1 MPFLNCTF
9 THMKSYSPTSRIKV
23 NDCEWSL
30 LDKLTTNAQM
40 DWFWQE
46 TVRNKQGA
54 QMRKKTLTH
63 EQIESSYCAFMHE
76 NFHGFTR
83 EELLKLLEFFARYGV
98 ADDFGRRELSGF

>member
-1 MPFLNCTF
+1 MPFLKCTF
-9 THMKSYSPTSRIKV
+9 THMETYSPTSRIKV

-30 LDKLTTNAQM
+30 LDRLTTNAQM

-46 TVRNKQGA
+46 TVRNKQGN
-54 QMRKKTLTH
+54 QVRKKTLTH

-83 EELLKLLEFFARYGV
+83 EELLKLLEFFTRYGV